1 MTDSLTEEDT
11 RTVVRDI
18 YDAYAKRDFERV
30 AARIDDNI
38 QWVIY
43 GPRQI
48 FPFTGPRGGKRAV
61 LEALA
66 MIAKEYSI
74 EKYTPKIII
83 VDGDRAAVLS
93 EVVFRQRASDRAL
106 NFRIANFLRL
116 RGGRVIEF
124 EEFVDTFDVAEQAL
138 GRWIELN

>member
-1 MTDSLTEEDT
+1 MTEDET
-11 RTVVRDI
+11 RAVVRDM
-18 YDAYAKRDFERV
+18 YDAYARRDFDRV
-30 AARIDDNI
+30 AARIDDQI
-38 QWVIY
+38 EWVIY

-48 FPFTGPRGGKRAV
+48 FPFTGPRNGKRAV

-66 MIAKEYSI
+66 TIAKDYMIESYSPRI
-74 EKYTPKIII
+74 VV

-93 EVVFRQRASDRAL
+93 EVVFRQRSSGRML

-116 RGGRVIEF
+116 RDGKVIEF

-138 GRWIELN
+138 GRWINLN